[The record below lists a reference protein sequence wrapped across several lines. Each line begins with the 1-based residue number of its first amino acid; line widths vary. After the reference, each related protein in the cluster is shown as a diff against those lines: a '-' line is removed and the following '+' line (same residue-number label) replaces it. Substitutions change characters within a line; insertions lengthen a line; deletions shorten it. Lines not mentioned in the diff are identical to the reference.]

1 MNFFN
6 LDYLNYLN
14 IIDEP
19 LERNDGWIDRED
31 YRFLWNTKRPLE
43 AMINEPRIVLIEGVS
58 PKIR

>member
-1 MNFFN
+1 MGYPF
-6 LDYLNYLN
+6 
-14 IIDEP
+14 
-19 LERNDGWIDRED
+19 RNDRWIVRKN